1 MEQDPNIDNAVQAGP
16 AQRND
21 APGRVLAAA
30 VSLKL
35 PVFWSTDP
43 DLWFLQVEAQF
54 NTRQPPITADR
65 TKFDHVLAALDTS
78 VCREVA
84 SVIRRPPEQ
93 GKYVALKDALVKAFG
108 MSQTQKDLCLLYT
121 SPSPRDRG

>member
-1 MEQDPNIDNAVQAGP
+1 MEQDPNIDNVVQAGP
-16 AQRND
+16 PQRYD
-21 APGRVLAAA
+21 APGQALAAA

-35 PVFWSTDP
+35 PVFWSSDP

-54 NTRQPPITADR
+54 NTWQPPITADW

-93 GKYVALKDALVKAFG
+93 GKYVALKAALIKAFG
-108 MSQTQKDLCLLYT
+108 LS
-121 SPSPRDRG
+121 